1 MWALKKIC
9 ITLTIFGLVWGVF
22 GALPA
27 SGESVNQILPI
38 QILETPA
45 QEINHP
51 LSNEM
56 LIGLFMAAWIS
67 FIRVA
72 GRAR

>member
-27 SGESVNQILPI
+27 SGENVNQMLHI
-38 QILETPA
+38 QILETPT

-51 LSNEM
+51 LSNETLM
-56 LIGLFMAAWIS
+56 GLFMAVWIS

-72 GRAR
+72 GRTR